1 MATFCST
8 CGTPLVPNSKFCEKC
23 GTPAPTQVLTPP
35 SQRARVIAEQ
45 AMAIHPAQRAQF
57 VQTSCGGDP
66 ALIQEVQSLLPPDTM
81 QQVPRTGPSG
91 IVGMTPSGTP
101 IYDSPASAMFGTG
114 VSPSAMGYS
123 TPIGPGSFIGAYRVV
138 RELGR
143 GGMGVVYLAMRDDG
157 AFRKNVALKLLL
169 RDQVTDEFILRFR
182 QERQVLAA
190 MDHPNI
196 ARILDGG
203 DTQDGMPYY
212 VMEYVE
218 GVPLDQYCDQQRL
231 SLTGRLHL
239 FQGVCQAVNY
249 LHQNAIVHRD
259 LKPSNILVS
268 KDGQVKLLDF
278 GIAKMVGAASVV
290 TPELTT
296 AQRGPM
302 TPTYASPEQIAG
314 ATLTSTSDIYSLGA
328 ILYNLLTG
336 RSAYNG
342 IDDKLAKIAAG
353 QPPTAPSANIR
364 EDLKSSETTQQLR
377 RAMMGELDDIVLMS
391 LRFDPR
397 ERYQS
402 AADFANDVQAFMD
415 GRPVVAHQVSAAAR
429 SLRLLKR
436 KRAVVAAV
444 VAFVGLASF
453 AGWEAYRIQAQK
465 SVAVAREMELR
476 TLLDQLEAKLG
487 PLQTANGQPETRP
500 VTEFIADIAR
510 LRTAFDKTYAAMIGA
525 KPEANPDRDAL
536 LARGVKYL
544 DRVQAQQSDPNLG
557 FEVAGAYQQFGLL
570 QENTAAVKQAAVDT
584 YKKSSGVLTS
594 ICLANPGNTAA
605 QERLAVVNQKLKSLG
620 AEPPRQ
626 LTSEPPPQQVT
637 PEPAPVVQ
645 TPEPKPAP
653 RKEEPKPAPVVTQAP
668 PPVQPR
674 PAEPVVAAKPAIDP
688 AEMAEVQDRLISVT
702 AKVSGAEQQIGQL
715 RANLQRA
722 GQALNPDTEANVS
735 RMRASLDRAKRDLA
749 GGNLAAAKEDL
760 DASDAYASRVMRV
773 LGR

>member
-1 MATFCST
+1 MA
-8 CGTPLVPNSKFCEKC
+8 V
-23 GTPAPTQVLTPP
+23 
-35 SQRARVIAEQ
+35 
-45 AMAIHPAQRAQF
+45 HPAQRMTF
-57 VQTSCGGDP
+57 VKTACGSDVP
-66 ALIQEVQSLLPPDTM
+66 LFQDVMALLPPDTNLNP
-81 QQVPRTGPSG
+81 VPQTAPGV
-91 IVGMTPSGTP
+91 VGMTPSGTP
-101 IYDSPASAMFGTG
+101 IYGRPGTQMFGTAVAG
-114 VSPSAMGYS
+114 SAPGYAA
-123 TPIGPGSFIGAYRVV
+123 PIGPGSFIGAYRVV

-143 GGMGVVYLAMRDDG
+143 GGMGVVYLAVRDDG

-169 RDQVTDEFILRFR
+169 RDQVSDEFILRFR

-203 DTQDGMPYY
+203 DTSDGMPYY

-278 GIAKMVGAASVV
+278 GIAKMMGAALASQ
-290 TPELTT
+290 PELTT

-314 ATLTSTSDIYSLGA
+314 ATLQGTSDIYALGA

-336 RSAYNG
+336 RSAYQG

-353 QPPTAPSANIR
+353 TPPPPPSANIR

-377 RAMMGELDDIVLMS
+377 RAMMGELDDIVLMAM
-391 LRFDPR
+391 RFDPR

-415 GRPVVAHQVSAAAR
+415 QRPVKAHQISGAAR
-429 SLRLLKR
+429 SLRVLKR
-436 KRAVVAAV
+436 KRAMVAAIL
-444 VAFVGLASF
+444 AFVALGSF
-453 AGWEAYRIQAQK
+453 AGWEAYRNQTQK
-465 SVAVAREMELR
+465 NAVAAREMELR
-476 TLLDQLEAKLG
+476 AVLDQLEAKLG
-487 PLQTANGQPETRP
+487 PPNAPNGPATRP
-500 VTEFIADIAR
+500 TTEVIADIAR
-510 LRTAFDKTYAAMIGA
+510 LRTAFDKTYTAVVSQ
-525 KPEANPDRDAL
+525 KPEPNADRDSL

-544 DRVQAQQSDPNLG
+544 DRVQTQQSDPNLG
-557 FEVAGAYQQFGLL
+557 YEVAGAYQQFGLL
-570 QENTAAVKQAAVDT
+570 QENTGVVKQNAVET
-584 YKKSSGVLTS
+584 YKKSSDVLTA

-605 QERLAVVNQKLKSLG
+605 QQRLVAVNSRLKSLG
-620 AEPPRQ
+620 AEPAPAPP
-626 LTSEPPPQQVT
+626 TPPKDTEPPAVVAPEEIKPVVRKDDRKGPDVT
-637 PEPAPVVQ
+637 PAPPVVVPVTPPPVVQ
-645 TPEPKPAP
+645 PPPPSKPA
-653 RKEEPKPAPVVTQAP
+653 V
-668 PPVQPR
+668 
-674 PAEPVVAAKPAIDP
+674 DP
-688 AEMAEVQDRLISVT
+688 QELNEVQDRLISVS
-702 AKVSGAEQQIGQL
+702 AKVAGAEQQIGQL
-715 RANLQRA
+715 RVSIQKT
-722 GQALNPDTEANVS
+722 GQALNPDTEANVA
-735 RMRASLDRAKRDLA
+735 RMKSMLDRAKRDIA
-749 GGNLAAAKEDL
+749 AGNLAAAKEDL